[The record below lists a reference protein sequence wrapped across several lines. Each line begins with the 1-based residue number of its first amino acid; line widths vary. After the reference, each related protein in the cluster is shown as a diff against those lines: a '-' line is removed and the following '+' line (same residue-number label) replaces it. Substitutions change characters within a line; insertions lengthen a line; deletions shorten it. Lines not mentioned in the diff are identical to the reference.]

1 MSTLTAPIDLEDLR
15 PRVEQCLREVDNIGP
30 ASTRFCSEL
39 KILFADMEH
48 RATNTQTIQ
57 VEMAN
62 LQNRIAG
69 RRRDIALAS
78 MELKTS
84 NAKVETLR
92 NTIDENQ
99 TKTRDFNSSNQEM
112 KSEIKKMM
120 EENECFQAIIDK
132 GADWSQDEKDA
143 RDEIVKMTENER
155 ANLDEKKHDLI
166 HTRQQITRVE
176 SNIEDFERDR
186 EQIAIDLRT
195 VQDKID
201 ASNNVKLTK
210 QAEINHI
217 EKDIGDVTLQFQEAQ
232 DQVQEYNQSIL
243 RTSAETKKAEQE
255 TKDIQT
261 EIDKN
266 CRDLKESGKQVVKV
280 SIELEKQHQ
289 KNIEMEHENVDK
301 VKVIQQKKTDAK
313 ALSHETVV
321 IEKKK
326 QLLSEKLVEVEKE
339 RIKYEGEREK
349 LKLKLNKIGTVEL
362 KMMGKEMESQKRQIE
377 GLEREMQMLDR
388 KGDLTDKNSTFTR
401 DVMASNETTLL
412 NHQNEVGGLCSLAKE
427 CKKKIEDLHAVLEN
441 ERQVGQT
448 TTAKRNEAL
457 GNLREQDAAIES
469 LQKELDTSALQQR
482 HNQDLCDSVKIE
494 FNLQARNLADN
505 HEELEAARRELAAI
519 AKQIISLRGDIS
531 HTENNA
537 IMEHY
542 NHYHTGE
549 EKSALK
555 SALENLKRD
564 IGTIEAKLG
573 RNKNEVTKLDQHIDD
588 QQKELN
594 SCTKEYSTLVGNR
607 DLLGSLLVQKKADLE
622 KIQVQIKS
630 QQSLLHQSEVQYSA
644 LISSLTE
651 QLKKFKDILSK
662 KQQMSDLD
670 KMKNELEMEARSLEH
685 DVHKKKIKT
694 NALREELGRPI
705 NIHRWR
711 SLEHTDPQKYE
722 KIQNIQRLQRQ
733 IIVTTEQI
741 SEQDML
747 IRDYEREYL
756 EVKRITDHQPQM
768 QEMKEQ
774 LELFKSSLSE
784 KMSQMKEIEFEIG
797 VQKRR
802 VKDLNTDI
810 ESLQQ
815 DEKQLEEDWVREVV
829 SRDEERERSII

>member
-1 MSTLTAPIDLEDLR
+1 MSTLTSPFDLEDLR
-15 PRVEQCLREVDNIGP
+15 PRVEQCLRKVDNVGP

-69 RRRDIALAS
+69 RKRDIALAS
-78 MELKTS
+78 IELQTS
-84 NAKVETLR
+84 NTKVETLR
-92 NTIDENQ
+92 NAIDENQ
-99 TKTRDFNSSNQEM
+99 TKTQDMVSSNQEM

-132 GADWSQDEKDA
+132 GAGWSQDQKDA
-143 RDEIVKMTENER
+143 RDEIVKTTEKER

-176 SNIEDFERDR
+176 SNIEGLERGR

-201 ASNNVKLTK
+201 TSNDVKLTK

-217 EKDIGDVTLQFQEAQ
+217 EKEIGDVTLQLQEAQ

-243 RTSAETKKAEQE
+243 RTLAETKKAEME
-255 TKDIQT
+255 TKDIQA

-301 VKVIQQKKTDAK
+301 VKVIQQKKTGAK
-313 ALSHETVV
+313 ALSDETVV

-339 RIKYEGEREK
+339 RIKYEGEREN
-349 LKLKLNKIGTVEL
+349 LKLKLNKIGSVEL

-401 DVMASNETTLL
+401 EVIATNETTLL
-412 NHQNEVGGLCSLAKE
+412 NLQNEVGGLCNLAKE
-427 CKKKIEDLHAVLEN
+427 CKKKIEDLHAILEK

-448 TTAKRNEAL
+448 ATAKRNEAI

-469 LQKELDTSALQQR
+469 LQKELDTSELQQKQ
-482 HNQDLCDSVKIE
+482 NQDLCDSVKKE
-494 FNLQARNLADN
+494 FNLQARNLAEN
-505 HEELEAARRELAAI
+505 HEELEAARRELAVI
-519 AKQIISLRGDIS
+519 AKQINSLRVDIS
-531 HTENNA
+531 HTENNV

-555 SALENLKRD
+555 SDLENLKRD

-573 RNKNEVTKLDQHIDD
+573 RNRNEVTKLDQHIDD
-588 QQKELN
+588 QQKELD
-594 SCTKEYSTLVGNR
+594 SSTKEYSTLVGNR

-622 KIQVQIKS
+622 KIQEQIKS
-630 QQSLLHQSEVQYSA
+630 QQSLLHQSEIQYSA
-644 LISSLTE
+644 LISSITE
-651 QLKKFKDILSK
+651 QLKKFKDILYK

-685 DVHKKKIKT
+685 EVHKKKIKT
-694 NALREELGRPI
+694 IALREELGRPI

-722 KIQNIQRLQRQ
+722 KIQNIQRLQKQ
-733 IIVTTEQI
+733 IIVTTEHI

-747 IRDYEREYL
+747 VRDYEREYL

-768 QEMKEQ
+768 QEVKEQ

-784 KMSQMKEIEFEIG
+784 KMSQMKEIEIEIV

-802 VKDLNTDI
+802 VKSLNADI
-810 ESLQQ
+810 ESLEQ
-815 DEKQLEEDWVREVV
+815 DEKQFEEDWVREV
-829 SRDEERERSII
+829 SREEE